1 MEAMINR
8 FFQILDKASAW
19 GTLVVGALALGY
31 VIPRLLP

>member
-19 GTLVVGALALGY
+19 GTVVAGAVAVGW